1 MGADFPDR
9 VEDCRAIDKRLAE
22 RSKSEGKVGRLPE
35 RPRRENHAI
44 PGIGIEGVNMH
55 AVKLGVTSATCA
67 PATDNAASNRRL
79 QVTNNCPPKT
89 FLPYSHSIMESS
101 PKGKAIRAKL
111 TIRRATR
118 QASKIPSCVMRNKFA
133 AYSAS

>member
-1 MGADFPDR
+1 
-9 VEDCRAIDKRLAE
+9 
-22 RSKSEGKVGRLPE
+22 
-35 RPRRENHAI
+35 
-44 PGIGIEGVNMH
+44 MH
-55 AVKLGVTSATCA
+55 AVKLGCDVGNLRSRHRQRSQQQETAGDKLLHA
-67 PATDNAASNRRL
+67 KNFFAYSN
-79 QVTNNCPPKT
+79 
-89 FLPYSHSIMESS
+89 SIMESS